1 MNTIASGIQKTP
13 EYSRTDM
20 DLDFYL
26 SHEREGDRLAE
37 AGRLT
42 EASAAYAQAL
52 ALNPR
57 ASWIATKQERLG
69 QKETARQ
76 SGAAPKA
83 INLFLPY
90 YTPRDRDRADELRH
104 CLDRNLDSGLFARII
119 LLVDDD
125 TALHRPDRRLSILR
139 LDRRPT
145 YLDWVLESRR
155 RCPGQISVL
164 ANSDIY
170 FDDSLGLLLD
180 LFEQKPDAFVAL
192 SRFDKTGD
200 AFTPHTDPHWSQ
212 DTWAFLPREDDDGI
226 HDKQFDVPLGAPRCD
241 NKIAYVFATQGYSVF
256 NPFPFIRSIH
266 VHETGLRYYSKKG
279 DRRVI
284 GGMAMV
290 HPGDALLDP
299 ARLDIE
305 IWSQRSEQMTNVR
318 LNRTLENWAEEARQ
332 AAAPRPGWLAH
343 DADWQYPA
351 ITEHHAFQRMRAL
364 LTDQPKVTQTV
375 YLGFPFATLVDLHT
389 QRGPSHPRTRALQ
402 AALDELTPKL
412 KQYERVVTVAQHIR
426 CEECRDIFAAAGVT
440 DLFWSHRATGAAAFP
455 GHPNMRVHPFPL
467 YPVQQTPHGAEDFDR
482 PRKYLFSFVGARA
495 PAHYMTEAR
504 NHIIDLL
511 TGDPRGK
518 VMGRDGW
525 HYEKVVYEAQVYEKV
540 DATDQGLVND
550 DHSKDFSAVMDE
562 TVFALCP
569 SGSGPNSIRLWEA
582 MLNGAI
588 PVILSDTWAAPGD
601 PALWEAASLSCAE
614 TPEAIAAL
622 PDRLEA
628 IAAEP
633 GRLKEMRAALLE
645 LTRRYGPDGFVS
657 DVIELFEG

>member
-1 MNTIASGIQKTP
+1 
-13 EYSRTDM
+13 M
-20 DLDFYL
+20 DPDFYL
-26 SHEREGDRLAE
+26 SHERTGDRLAE
-37 AGRLT
+37 AGRLAD
-42 EASAAYAQAL
+42 ASAAYAQAL

-57 ASWIATKQERLG
+57 ATWIATKQKRLDH
-69 QKETARQ
+69 KEAARQ
-76 SGAAPKA
+76 PDAAPRT

-90 YTPRDRDRADELRH
+90 YTPKDRDRADELRH

-145 YLDWVLESRR
+145 YLDWVQESRR

-170 FDDSLGLLLD
+170 FDDSIGLLLD
-180 LFEQKPDAFVAL
+180 LFEQKPDAFIAL
-192 SRFDKTGD
+192 SRFDKVGD
-200 AFTPHTDPHWSQ
+200 AFTPHSDPHWSQ
-212 DTWAFLPREDDDGI
+212 DTWAFLPRADDDGM
-226 HDKQFDVPLGAPRCD
+226 HDKQFDIPLGAPRCD
-241 NKIAYVFATQGYSVF
+241 NKIAYVFATQGYNVF

-266 VHETGLRYYSKKG
+266 VHETNLRYYSKKG

-284 GGMAMV
+284 GGVAMV
-290 HPGDALLDP
+290 HPGETLLDP
-299 ARLDIE
+299 ARLDVE
-305 IWSQRSEQMTNVR
+305 IWSQRSDQMTSVR
-318 LNRTLENWAEEARQ
+318 LNRTLENWAEEARL
-332 AAAPRPGWLAH
+332 AAAPRPAWIAH

-364 LTDQPKVTQTV
+364 LADQPKVTNVV

-389 QRGPSHPRTRALQ
+389 QRGPSHPRTKALQ
-402 AALDELTPKL
+402 AVLDGLAPRL

-426 CEECRDIFAAAGVT
+426 SKECSGIFAAAGVT
-440 DLFWSHRATGAAAFP
+440 DLFWSHRTTEETAFP
-455 GHPNMRVHPFPL
+455 GYPGMRVHPFPL
-467 YPVQQTPHGAEDFDR
+467 YPVQQAPHGPDDFDR
-482 PRKYLFSFVGARA
+482 PRQYLFSFVGARA

-511 TGDPRGK
+511 ADDPRGK
-518 VMGRDGW
+518 VVGRDGW

-540 DATDQGLVND
+540 ATTEQGLVND
-550 DHSKDFSAVMDE
+550 SHSRDFSAVMDE
-562 TVFALCP
+562 TTFALCP

-588 PVILSDTWAAPGD
+588 PVILSDKWTPPGD
-601 PALWEAASLSCAE
+601 DALWEAASLRCAE

-628 IAAEP
+628 IAAQP
-633 GRLKEMRAALLE
+633 GRIKEIRAALLK
-645 LTRRYGPDGFVS
+645 LTQRYGPDGFVS

>member
-1 MNTIASGIQKTP
+1 
-13 EYSRTDM
+13 M

-37 AGRLT
+37 AGRLV

-52 ALNPR
+52 VLNPR
-57 ASWIATKQERLG
+57 ASWIATKQKRLG
-69 QKETARQ
+69 RIEAARRPETA
-76 SGAAPKA
+76 PNA

-90 YTPRDRDRADELRH
+90 YTPKDRDRADELRH
-104 CLDRNLDSGLFARII
+104 CLERNLDSGLFARII

-125 TALHRPDRRLSILR
+125 TALLRPDRRLSILR

-145 YLDWVLESRR
+145 YLDWVQESRR
-155 RCPGQISVL
+155 RCPGQISIL

-170 FDDSLGLLLD
+170 FDDSVGLLLD
-180 LFEQKPDAFVAL
+180 LFEHQPDAFVAL
-192 SRFDKTGD
+192 SRFDKAGD
-200 AFTPHTDPHWSQ
+200 VFTPHSDPHWSQ
-212 DTWAFLPREDDDGI
+212 DTWAFLPREDDDGM
-226 HDKQFDVPLGAPRCD
+226 HDKQFDIPLGAPRCD

-256 NPFPFIRSIH
+256 NPFPYIRSIH
-266 VHETGLRYYSKKG
+266 VHETNLRYYSKKG

-290 HPGDALLDP
+290 HPGNALFDP
-299 ARLDIE
+299 AKLDIE
-305 IWSQRSEQMTNVR
+305 VWSQRSEQMTGVR

-332 AAAPRPGWLAH
+332 AAAPRPRWLAH

-364 LTDQPKVTQTV
+364 LTDQPQITQTV

-389 QRGPSHPRTRALQ
+389 QRGPSHPRTKAMQ
-402 AALDELTPKL
+402 EALDRLTPQL

-426 CEECRDIFAAAGVT
+426 SKECCNIFANAGVT
-440 DLFWSHRATGAAAFP
+440 DLFWSHRATGETTFP

-467 YPVQQTPHGAEDFDR
+467 YPVQQAPRGAEDFDR

-511 TGDPRGK
+511 ADDPRGK
-518 VMGRDGW
+518 VVGRDGW

-540 DATDQGLVND
+540 SAAAQGLVND
-550 DHSKDFSAVMDE
+550 DHSKDFSAVMDD
-562 TVFALCP
+562 TIFALCP

-601 PALWEAASLSCAE
+601 PALWEAASLRCEE
-614 TPEAIAAL
+614 TPGAIAAL
-622 PDRLEA
+622 PDRLAA

-633 GRLKEMRAALLE
+633 GRLKDMRAALLE
-645 LTRRYGPDGFVS
+645 VARRYGPDGFVA
-657 DVIELFEG
+657 DVIELFGGGAV

>member
-1 MNTIASGIQKTP
+1 
-13 EYSRTDM
+13 M

-26 SHEREGDRLAE
+26 SHEREGDRHAE
-37 AGRLT
+37 AGRLA

-57 ASWIATKQERLG
+57 ASWIATKHERLG
-69 QKETARQ
+69 RKEAARQ
-76 SGAAPKA
+76 QDAAPQT

-90 YTPRDRDRADELRH
+90 YTPKDRDRADELRH
-104 CLDRNLDSGLFARII
+104 CLERNLDSGLFARII

-145 YLDWVLESRR
+145 YLDWVQESRR

-170 FDDSLGLLLD
+170 FDDSIGLLLD
-180 LFEQKPDAFVAL
+180 LFEHKPDAFIAL
-192 SRFDKTGD
+192 SRFDQAGD
-200 AFTPHTDPHWSQ
+200 AFTPHSDPHWSQ
-212 DTWAFLPREDDDGI
+212 DTWAFLPREDDDGM
-226 HDKQFDVPLGAPRCD
+226 HDKQFDIPLGAPRCD
-241 NKIAYVFATQGYSVF
+241 NKIAYVFATQGYCVF

-266 VHETGLRYYSKKG
+266 VHETNLRYYSKKG

-284 GGMAMV
+284 GGVAMV

-299 ARLDIE
+299 AKLDVE
-305 IWSQRSEQMTNVR
+305 IWSQRSDQMTSVR
-318 LNRTLENWAEEARQ
+318 LNRTLENWAEEARL
-332 AAAPRPGWLAH
+332 AAAPRPRWLAH

-364 LTDQPKVTQTV
+364 LTDQPEITQTV

-389 QRGPSHPRTRALQ
+389 QRGPSHPRTKAMQ
-402 AALDELTPKL
+402 EALDRLAPQL

-426 CEECRDIFAAAGVT
+426 SKECGDIFANAGVT
-440 DLFWSHRATGAAAFP
+440 DLFWSHRTTEEAAFP

-467 YPVQQTPHGAEDFDR
+467 YPVQQAPRGADDFDR
-482 PRKYLFSFVGARA
+482 PRRWLFSFVGARA

-511 TGDPRGK
+511 ADDPRGK
-518 VMGRDGW
+518 VVGRDGW

-540 DATDQGLVND
+540 SAAAQGLVND
-550 DHSKDFSAVMDE
+550 DHSKDFSAVMDD
-562 TVFALCP
+562 TIFALCP

-588 PVILSDTWAAPGD
+588 PVILSDTWAAPGGA
-601 PALWEAASLSCAE
+601 ALWAAASLRCDE

-622 PDRLEA
+622 PDQLEA
-628 IAAEP
+628 IARNAV
-633 GRLKEMRAALLE
+633 RLKEIRVALLE
-645 LTRRYGPDGFVS
+645 LVRRYGPDGFVE
-657 DVIELFEG
+657 DVILAFDDART

>member
-1 MNTIASGIQKTP
+1 
-13 EYSRTDM
+13 M

-37 AGRLT
+37 AGRLS

-57 ASWIATKQERLG
+57 ATWIATKRKRLN
-69 QKETARQ
+69 QKETPRL
-76 SGAAPKA
+76 SAATPRA

-90 YTPRDRDRADELRH
+90 YTPKDRDRADELRH
-104 CLDRNLDSGLFARII
+104 CLERNLDSGLFARII

-125 TALHRPDRRLSILR
+125 TAAPRKDRRLSLLR

-145 YLDWVLESRR
+145 YLDWVQESRR
-155 RCPGQISVL
+155 CCPGQISVL

-170 FDDSLGLLLD
+170 FDNSIGLLLD
-180 LFEQKPDAFVAL
+180 LFEHNPDAFVAL
-192 SRFDKTGD
+192 SRFDQNGD
-200 AFTPHTDPHWSQ
+200 VFTPHSDPHWSQ
-212 DTWAFLPREDDDGI
+212 DTWAFIPREDDDGM
-226 HDKQFDVPLGAPRCD
+226 HDKQFDIPLGAPRCD
-241 NKIAYVFATQGYSVF
+241 NKIAYVFATQGYNVF

-290 HPGDALLDP
+290 HPGEALLDP
-299 ARLDIE
+299 AKLDIE
-305 IWSQRSEQMTNVR
+305 IWSQRSQQMTGVR
-318 LNRTLENWAEEARQ
+318 LNRTLENWAEEARL
-332 AAAPRPGWLAH
+332 AAAPRPVWIAH

-364 LTDQPKVTQTV
+364 LGDAPKVTSIA

-389 QRGPSHPRTRALQ
+389 QRGPSHPRTKALQ
-402 AALDELTPKL
+402 AVLDGLTPRL
-412 KQYERVVTVAQHIR
+412 KQYERVVTAAQHIR
-426 CEECRDIFAAAGVT
+426 ARECARIFAAAGVT
-440 DLFWSHRATGAAAFP
+440 DLFWSHRIAGEGAFP
-455 GHPNMRVHPFPL
+455 GWPGMRVHPFPL
-467 YPVQQTPHGAEDFDR
+467 YPVQQAPRGPEDFDR
-482 PRKYLFSFVGARA
+482 PRRYLFSFVGARA

-511 TGDPRGK
+511 ADDPRGK
-518 VMGRDGW
+518 VVGRDGW

-540 DATDQGLVND
+540 SAAEQGLVND
-550 DHSKDFSAVMDE
+550 SHSRDFSAVMDE
-562 TVFALCP
+562 TTFALCP

-582 MLNGAI
+582 ILNGAI
-588 PVILSDTWAAPGD
+588 PVILSDRWAAPGD
-601 PALWEAASLSCAE
+601 AALWEAASLRCAE

-622 PDRLEA
+622 PDRLA
-628 IAAEP
+628 ALAAEP
-633 GRLKEMRAALLE
+633 GRLKEMRAALHEVAL
-645 LTRRYGPDGFVS
+645 RYGPDGFVG
-657 DVIELFEG
+657 DVMEMFEDK

>member
-1 MNTIASGIQKTP
+1 
-13 EYSRTDM
+13 M

-37 AGRLT
+37 AGRPA
-42 EASAAYAQAL
+42 EASAAYARAL

-57 ASWIATKQERLG
+57 ASWIATKQERLNR
-69 QKETARQ
+69 KEAVRQ
-76 SGAAPKA
+76 HEATHKT

-90 YTPRDRDRADELRH
+90 YTPKDRDRADELRH

-125 TALHRPDRRLSILR
+125 TTLHRPDRRLSILR
-139 LDRRPT
+139 LDCRPT
-145 YLDWVLESRR
+145 YLDWVQESRR

-170 FDDSLGLLLD
+170 FDDSLGFLLD
-180 LFEQKPDAFVAL
+180 IFEQTPDAFIAL
-192 SRFDKTGD
+192 SRFDKAGD
-200 AFTPHTDPHWSQ
+200 AFTPHINPHWSQ
-212 DTWAFLPREDDDGI
+212 DTWAFVPREDDDGM
-226 HDKQFDVPLGAPRCD
+226 HDKQFDIPLGAPRCD
-241 NKIAYVFATQGYSVF
+241 NKIAYVFATQGYRVF

-266 VHETGLRYYSKKG
+266 VHETNLRYYSKKG

-299 ARLDIE
+299 AKLDIE

-332 AAAPRPGWLAH
+332 AATPRPAWIAH

-364 LTDQPKVTQTV
+364 LTDEPRVTSTA

-389 QRGPSHPRTRALQ
+389 QRGPSHPRTKALQ
-402 AALDELTPKL
+402 SALDELTPQL
-412 KQYERVVTVAQHIR
+412 KRYERVVTVAQHIR
-426 CEECRDIFAAAGVT
+426 SKECSDLFAQAGVT
-440 DLFWSHRATGAAAFP
+440 DIFWSHRLAGEAAFAS
-455 GHPNMRVHPFPL
+455 HPNMRIYPFPL
-467 YPVQQTPHGAEDFDR
+467 YPVQQAPRGAEDFDR
-482 PRKYLFSFVGARA
+482 PRQYLFSFVGARA
-495 PAHYMTEAR
+495 PDHYMTEAR

-511 TGDPRGK
+511 ENDPRGK
-518 VMGRDGW
+518 VVGRDGW

-540 DATDQGLVND
+540 SAAEQGLVND

-562 TVFALCP
+562 TTFALCP

-588 PVILSDTWAAPGD
+588 PVILSDSWIPPGD
-601 PALWEAASLSCAE
+601 AALWEAASLRCE
-614 TPEAIAAL
+614 EKPEAIAAL
-622 PDRLEA
+622 PDHLEA
-628 IAAEP
+628 IAADADQL
-633 GRLKEMRAALLE
+633 RTIRAALHE
-645 LTRRYGPDGFVS
+645 LVLRYGPDGFVG

>member
-1 MNTIASGIQKTP
+1 
-13 EYSRTDM
+13 M
-20 DLDFYL
+20 DPDFYL
-26 SHEREGDRLAE
+26 SHERKGDRLAD
-37 AGRLT
+37 AGRLA

-57 ASWIATKQERLG
+57 ASWIATKQKRLDHREAAP
-69 QKETARQ
+69 QPD
-76 SGAAPKA
+76 AAPKT

-90 YTPRDRDRADELRH
+90 YTPKDRERADELRH

-145 YLDWVLESRR
+145 YLDWVQESRR

-170 FDDSLGLLLD
+170 FDDSIGLLLD
-180 LFEQKPDAFVAL
+180 LFEQKPDAFIAL

-200 AFTPHTDPHWSQ
+200 VFTPHSDPHWSQ
-212 DTWAFLPREDDDGI
+212 DTWAFLPRADDDGM
-226 HDKQFDVPLGAPRCD
+226 HDKQFDIPLGAPRCD

-266 VHETGLRYYSKKG
+266 VHETNLRYYSKKG

-284 GGMAMV
+284 GGVAMV
-290 HPGDALLDP
+290 HPGETLLDP
-299 ARLDIE
+299 ARLDVE
-305 IWSQRSEQMTNVR
+305 IWSQRSDQMTSVR

-332 AAAPRPGWLAH
+332 AAAPRPAWIAH

-364 LTDQPKVTQTV
+364 LADQPKVTNTV

-389 QRGPSHPRTRALQ
+389 QRGPSHPRTKALQ
-402 AALDELTPKL
+402 QVLDGLAPRL

-426 CEECRDIFAAAGVT
+426 SKECAGLFAAAGVT
-440 DLFWSHRATGAAAFP
+440 DLFWSHRTTEETAFP
-455 GHPNMRVHPFPL
+455 GYPGMQVHPFPL
-467 YPVQQTPHGAEDFDR
+467 YPVQQAPRGPDDFDR
-482 PRKYLFSFVGARA
+482 TRQYLFSFVGARA

-511 TGDPRGK
+511 ADDPRGK
-518 VMGRDGW
+518 VVGRDGW
-525 HYEKVVYEAQVYEKV
+525 HYQKVVYEAQVYEKV
-540 DATDQGLVND
+540 ATTEQGLVND
-550 DHSKDFSAVMDE
+550 SHSRDFSAVMDE
-562 TVFALCP
+562 TTFALCP

-588 PVILSDTWAAPGD
+588 PVILSDKWGPPGD
-601 PALWEAASLSCAE
+601 DALWEAASLRCAE

-628 IAAEP
+628 IAAQPE
-633 GRLKEMRAALLE
+633 RLRKMREVLHE
-645 LTRRYGPDGFVS
+645 LTQRYGPDGFVS

>member
-76 SGAAPKA
+76 SGAPPKA